1 MFLDFLLMSL
11 GRVRRLRGV
20 LTMLGI
26 IIGVAAIV
34 SLISLGE
41 GLAEAVTAQFATLG
55 TDRIIIQPK
64 TAVQGPPGEGAAAKL
79 TETDT
84 ARVERV
90 PGVLRV
96 ANRMIKSGELEFNDR
111 TRFAFVGSM
120 PEESEGR
127 ALVEESFRLRL
138 VEGRKLRSGDGGK
151 VLIGNAYASKE
162 VFGKQVRSGSRIVVN
177 GRSFE
182 VVGVLDKL
190 GNPQFDDIVLM
201 LEDAMRDLY
210 DEPEEVS
217 AIVAQ
222 ASRGEDPED
231 VADRIER
238 DLRRSRGVKEGKE
251 DFEVQTA
258 GQLLGTFQN
267 IISIVT
273 AVLAGIALVSVVVG
287 GVGIMNTMYT
297 AVLERT
303 REIGVMKAIGAGN
316 GQILGMFLL
325 ESGMLGLIGG
335 AIGTVIGAGIA
346 KSVQLVAKAVLGP
359 GLIQARVPILLCA
372 SVFGFSFLAGAISGV
387 APAYRASRLQP
398 VEALR
403 EE

>member
-1 MFLDFLLMSL
+1 MILDFLIMAAH
-11 GRVRRLRGV
+11 RVVRLRGI
-20 LTMLGI
+20 LTMLGV

-34 SLISLGE
+34 SLISLGQ
-41 GLAEAVTAQFATLG
+41 GLAEAVTSQFATLG
-55 TDRIIIQPK
+55 TDRIIVSPK
-64 TAVQGPPGEGAAAKL
+64 SAIQGPPGEGAAARL
-79 TETDT
+79 TEDDSD
-84 ARVERV
+84 RVERV

-96 ANRMIKSGELEFNDR
+96 AKRLIKSGELEFNDR

-120 PEESEGR
+120 PEEPEGR
-127 ALVEESFRLRL
+127 ALVEESFRLR
-138 VEGRKLRSGDGGK
+138 VIEGRTLKSGDGQK
-151 VLIGNAYASKE
+151 VLVGNGYTSE
-162 VFGKQVRSGSRIVVN
+162 DIFGKPLRAGSRVLVN

-201 LEDAMRDLY
+201 PEDAMRGLY
-210 DEPEEVS
+210 GIQDEVS
-217 AIVAQ
+217 AVVAQ
-222 ASRGEDPED
+222 ASHGEDPEA
-231 VADRIER
+231 VADRIARE
-238 DLRRSRGVKEGKE
+238 LRRFRGVKEGKE
-251 DFEVQTA
+251 DFDVQTS

-273 AVLAGIALVSVVVG
+273 AVLAGIALISVIVG

-303 REIGVMKAIGAGN
+303 REIGVMKAIGASN
-316 GQILGMFLL
+316 ESILVMFLL
-325 ESGMLGLIGG
+325 ESGLLGVAGG
-335 AIGTVIGAGIA
+335 VIGTVLGAGIA
-346 KSVQLVAKAVLGP
+346 KLVQAVATAFIGP
-359 GLIQARVPILLCA
+359 GLVQAQIPGWLVV
-372 SVFGFSFLAGAISGV
+372 SVLGFSFLAGAVSGV